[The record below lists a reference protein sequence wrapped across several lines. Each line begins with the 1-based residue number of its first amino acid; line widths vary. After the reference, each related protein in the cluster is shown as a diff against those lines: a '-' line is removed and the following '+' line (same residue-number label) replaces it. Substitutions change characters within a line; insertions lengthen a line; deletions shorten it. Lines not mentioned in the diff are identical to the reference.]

1 MPVRDGMQLYK
12 RIFIMESE
20 GKWRVTSML
29 WILHDP
35 IFIGEGSLDVKHQG
49 ALGGAFVLLPLSRH
63 ERLESCCDKITSTIW

>member
-29 WILHDP
+29 WILHDT
-35 IFIGEGSLDVKHQG
+35 ISIGEGSLDVKHQG
-49 ALGGAFVLLPLSRH
+49 ALGGLLFFFLYRGMK
-63 ERLESCCDKITSTIW
+63 D